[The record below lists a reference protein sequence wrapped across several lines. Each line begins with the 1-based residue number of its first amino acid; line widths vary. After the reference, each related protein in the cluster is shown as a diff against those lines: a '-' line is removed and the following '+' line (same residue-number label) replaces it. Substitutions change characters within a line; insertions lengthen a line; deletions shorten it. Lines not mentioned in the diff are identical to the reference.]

1 MIEEQ
6 YVSFE
11 TAKLAKEK
19 GFDERCN
26 YVYDKN
32 KTLQMIRNQSYEE
45 FDKRDKYSILCPTQ
59 SLLARWLRE
68 EYDLSVEVGS
78 TPYGYTWCVCK
89 AHNGTYIISDEDY
102 DEYIPDNYE
111 ASKEIALQKALELIK
126 RGSIKKWKYRN

>member
-1 MIEEQ
+1 MIKEQ

-68 EYDLSVEVGS
+68 KHNISVEVFL
-78 TPYGYTWCVCK
+78 TKNGYRYEMYDTTNCTELVPNRL
-89 AHNGTYIISDEDY
+89 HTRDTYE
-102 DEYIPDNYE
+102 E
-111 ASKEIALQKALELIK
+111 AMEAGLQEALKLIK
-126 RGSIKKWKYRN
+126 K

>member
-1 MIEEQ
+1 MIKEQ

-11 TAKLAKEK
+11 TAKLTKEK

-68 EYDLSVEVGS
+68 KYDLSVEVLS
-78 TPYGYTWCVCK
+78 TASGFAWCVCK
-89 AHNGTYIISDEDY
+89 AHDGTCIVSFEDY
-102 DEYIPDNYE
+102 DEDIPDNYE
-111 ASKEIALQKALELIK
+111 TSMEIALQKALK
-126 RGSIKKWKYRN
+126 FIKKEQI